1 MRFFDAEDRAI
12 SQRKGMPLES
22 KREGQQRFVPEFK
35 VGECFPWSIRASLK
49 EATMPHR
56 NTTARRRPEDPEQT
70 RCSTAGATGEDYS
83 VSLTWLDLS
92 HVSDRELEV
101 IELYLGHQI
110 DPLLEPT
117 RRPKARGPPD

>member
-1 MRFFDAEDRAI
+1 
-12 SQRKGMPLES
+12 
-22 KREGQQRFVPEFK
+22 
-35 VGECFPWSIRASLK
+35 
-49 EATMPHR
+49 MPHR
-56 NTTARRRPEDPEQT
+56 NTTARCRHEDAEQT
-70 RCSTAGATGEDYS
+70 RCSTVGTTSEDYS

-110 DPLLEPT
+110 DRLLEPT